1 MIKNV
6 HYDGW
11 ELPFFDEAVNFR
23 NYQIKIIKK
32 HIKGSVSEI
41 GPGNG
46 SLCEKYNKYCDDI
59 ILFEPS
65 KNLSKDLK
73 KKFGNNS
80 NIKVIESTFHTSE
93 KKFDS
98 ILLMDVIEHVENPEI
113 LIEEL
118 YENLK
123 IGGKLLINVPA
134 FEHLYS
140 NFDKDVG
147 HLKRY
152 NKNSFLK
159 ETALIS
165 AKKIEMFYYD
175 SIGYFLSLFS
185 QISFFLFKDY
195 KKNFK
200 KKIAFWNFLMPA
212 SIIFDKIS
220 FNTFGKSLFIIIT
233 K

>member
-11 ELPFFDEAVNFR
+11 ELPFFDAAVNFR

-46 SLCEKYNKYCDDI
+46 SLCEKYYKYCGDI
-59 ILFEPS
+59 TLFEPS
-65 KNLSKDLK
+65 RNFSKDLK
-73 KKFGNNS
+73 ERFNNIS
-80 NIKVIESTFHTSE
+80 NIEVIESTFYPSE

-98 ILLMDVIEHVENPEI
+98 ILLMDVLEHVENPET
-113 LIEEL
+113 LIKKL

-123 IGGKLLINVPA
+123 IGGKILINVPA

-152 NKNSFLK
+152 NKNSLLK
-159 ETALIS
+159 ETALITPQN
-165 AKKIEMFYYD
+165 IEMFYYD

-185 QISFFLFKDY
+185 KISSLFFKNY
-195 KKNFK
+195 KKNFQQ
-200 KKIAFWNFLMPA
+200 KIAFWNFLMPV
-212 SIIFDKIS
+212 SSVLDKIS
-220 FNTFGKSLFIIIT
+220 FNTLGKSLFIIIT